1 MTWLIKI
8 LTSRLAGP
16 VASVAAVILLGLAV
30 SQCARADRAEGD
42 VQKMQTSLKDA
53 RADLG
58 ACRTNTDTLKATL
71 ARQNAAVDALK
82 AEGEARVAQSA
93 KAAQAARAVAESY
106 RRQARNVLAAEP
118 RTGDLCA
125 SAEDLIERHVK

>member
-1 MTWLIKI
+1 MTWLIGL
-8 LTSRLAGP
+8 LTSRLTGP
-16 VASVAAVILLGLAV
+16 AASVAAVILLGLAV
-30 SQCARADRAEGD
+30 SQCARAGRAEHALD
-42 VQKMQTSLKDA
+42 LAANALALSETSL
-53 RADLG
+53 G
-58 ACRTNTDTLKATL
+58 TCRTNTDTLKATL

-82 AEGEARVAQSA
+82 ADGEARVAQSD

-125 SAEDLIERHVK
+125 SAEDLIERHVQ